1 MRYLKFGEEVEDN
14 ISVSVVKGEP
24 IISKQIYMDRETKGY
39 AYRIIYNNKESGKLA
54 TDFVSK
60 INDFY
65 VYAVIPEAFKD
76 KTSDGFKKGLEV
88 ASKISE
94 TPAGG
99 KVTAGQVLNTFREIF
114 GKVNNIK

>member
-1 MRYLKFGEEVEDN
+1 M
-14 ISVSVVKGEP
+14 
-24 IISKQIYMDRETKGY
+24 
-39 AYRIIYNNKESGKLA
+39 NKAIKYIRKASPPHMVG
-54 TDFVSK
+54 
-60 INDFY
+60 
-65 VYAVIPEAFKD
+65 
-76 KTSDGFKKGLEV
+76 DGFKKGLEV